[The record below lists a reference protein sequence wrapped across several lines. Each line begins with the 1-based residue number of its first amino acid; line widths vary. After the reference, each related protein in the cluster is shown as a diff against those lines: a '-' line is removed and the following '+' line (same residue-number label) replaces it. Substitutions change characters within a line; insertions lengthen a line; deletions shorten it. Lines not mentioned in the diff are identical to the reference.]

1 MKKGK
6 CWLNFSNAM
15 EEVMNGRVAEAI
27 ELKERYGFLQ
37 NAIKAESALKKHMES
52 CYEESRENLIME
64 LNKLLYETAN
74 KQGIS
79 LYQLCSLVEP
89 EFSYDIKHTKN
100 EQSERFDYVTT
111 ITLKQIIR

>member
-6 CWLNFSNAM
+6 CRLNIAIAM
-15 EEVMNGRVAEAI
+15 EEVMRGRVAEAI
-27 ELKERYGFLQ
+27 ELKERYDFLQ
-37 NAIKAESALKKHMES
+37 NAIIAESALKKHMES
-52 CYEESRENLIME
+52 CYEENRENLIRE

-89 EFSYDIKHTKN
+89 EFSYDIKRTKD
-100 EQSERFDYVTT
+100 EHRERFDYVTT
-111 ITLKQIIR
+111 ITLKPIIR